1 MVRVHLVLA
10 QLFQR
15 GRGLH
20 RGGGGSSS
28 SSSSSDRGFAALHAS
43 NFAGSCDDGQRPCCV
58 VFVALLGLR
67 PLQLALVPVKE

>member
-1 MVRVHLVLA
+1 VVRVHLVLA

-20 RGGGGSSS
+20 RGGSGGSSS
-28 SSSSSDRGFAALHAS
+28 SSDGGFAALHAS
-43 NFAGSCDDGQRPCCV
+43 NFAGSCDDGQRPRCV

-67 PLQLALVPVKE
+67 PLQLALVPVEE